1 MYKEFADI
9 YDLIY
14 SFKDY
19 KKEVKKIKKLIKKY
33 KSTDGSELLDV
44 ACGTGKHLQYFK
56 DSFICTGV
64 DINEGILNV
73 AKKKVK
79 GVIFKQADMV
89 NFDLNNK
96 FDVIISLFSS
106 IGYVKTYDNLEKTIV
121 NFANHLKQ
129 GGVLIIEPWFTKS
142 NYWVGHPGMT
152 TYDGEDIKIAR
163 LNSSKIE
170 DDLSVMDMHY
180 LIVEKNKDVKY
191 FVDKHELGLFDTD
204 KTLKLMKKA
213 CLKAEFLK
221 DCLVKERGLYIG
233 VKK

>member
-33 KSTDGSELLDV
+33 KITDGNELLDV

-64 DINEGILNV
+64 DINEGMLNV
-73 AKKKVK
+73 AKNKVK

-89 NFDLNNK
+89 NFDLNNE
-96 FDVIISLFSS
+96 FDIIISLFSS
-106 IGYVKTYDNLEKTIV
+106 IGYVKTYTNLEKTIV

-142 NYWVGHPGMT
+142 TYWVGHPGMT
-152 TYDGEDIKIAR
+152 TYDGDDIKIAR
-163 LNSSKIE
+163 LNTAKIE
-170 DDLSVMDMHY
+170 NDLSVMDMHY

-204 KTLKLMKKA
+204 KTLELMKKA
-213 CLKAEFLK
+213 GLKAEFLK
-221 DCLVKERGLYIG
+221 DGLMKERGLYIG
-233 VKK
+233 VKT

>member
-1 MYKEFADI
+1 MYKKFADI

-33 KSTDGSELLDV
+33 KNTDGSELLDV

-204 KTLKLMKKA
+204 KTLELLKKA
-213 CLKAEFLK
+213 GLKVEFLK
-221 DCLVKERGLYIG
+221 DGLMKERGLYIG
-233 VKK
+233 VKT